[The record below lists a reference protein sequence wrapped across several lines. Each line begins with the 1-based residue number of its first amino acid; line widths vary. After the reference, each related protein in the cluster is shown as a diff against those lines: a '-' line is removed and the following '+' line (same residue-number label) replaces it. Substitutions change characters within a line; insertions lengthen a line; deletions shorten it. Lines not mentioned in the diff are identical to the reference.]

1 MPRTYKDGVCT
12 VCSKIKPVAAR
23 GMCRACYNRWRENGT
38 AGYVRQFRD
47 KTCRVEGCNN
57 RAHGQGLCTK
67 HLQRLR
73 RTGTVEEGRSY
84 TMSAKP
90 EELISQHDL
99 YPIWREFKRP
109 NNPRPVVAEWRESF
123 GAFTAAVG
131 ERPGR
136 RYRLHPIRRD
146 EPLGPGNFIWKE
158 AIIERQNGETLKEYE
173 ARYKREHRRVYQTSY
188 HDSGLLLKYG
198 ITRDRYL
205 EMFAEQG
212 GVCAICKQPETA
224 KDKNGEIKAMA
235 VDHCHKT
242 GKVRSLLCYECN
254 TGIGKLKED
263 PNILQAAIAYLAK
276 HAASA

>member
-12 VCSKIKPVAAR
+12 VCNQTKPVAAR

-47 KTCRVEGCNN
+47 KTCRVEGCES

-73 RTGTVEEGRSY
+73 RTGTVEEGRAY

-90 EELISQHDL
+90 EDLISQHDL

-109 NNPRPVVAEWRESF
+109 NNPRPVVPEWLEF
-123 GAFTAAVG
+123 GAFTADVG

-136 RYRLHPIRRD
+136 RYRLHPVSRD
-146 EPLGPGNFIWKE
+146 EPLGPGNFVWKE
-158 AIIERQNGETLKEYE
+158 AIIERQDGETLKEYE

-188 HDSGLLLKYG
+188 HDSGLMAKYG
-198 ITRDRYL
+198 ISRERFV
-205 EMFAEQG
+205 EMHAEQN
-212 GVCAICKQPETA
+212 GVCAICAQPETA
-224 KDKNGEIKAMA
+224 LDKQGVVKSLA
-235 VDHCHKT
+235 VDHCHSST
-242 GKVRSLLCYECN
+242 RVRELLCQSCN
-254 TGIGKLKED
+254 QMLGFAKDDIGILRS
-263 PNILQAAIAYLAK
+263 AIAYLAK
-276 HAASA
+276 HSQTT